1 MDVYYSH
8 AIPLY
13 GTRLEK
19 FEIQFIEKNIP
30 KANIIDP
37 GSFQDNLEKRL
48 GGMDYCL
55 KLVEKCDGLVFS
67 KFLGKITAG
76 VGKEINHALS
86 KKMPVYELKKGRL
99 SKISKKVAY
108 LSREETVL
116 FYRKIA
122 LFRKLLS
129 P

>member
-37 GSFQDNLEKRL
+37 GSFQDNPEKRRE
-48 GGMDYCL
+48 GMEYCL
-55 KLVEKCDGLVFS
+55 KLIKKCDALVFS
-67 KFLGKITAG
+67 RFKGEITAG
-76 VGKEINHALS
+76 VGKEANYAIEEKIDVFELNGGKLHRVEEPIEHLS
-86 KKMPVYELKKGRL
+86 IMET
-99 SKISKKVAY
+99 ISLPGYYAN
-108 LSREETVL
+108 R
-116 FYRKIA
+116 
-122 LFRKLLS
+122 
-129 P
+129 

>member
-76 VGKEINHALS
+76 IGKEINHALS
-86 KKMPVYELKKGRL
+86 KKIPVYELKKGRL